1 MSKTAKPAAKP
12 SAEEAVTKA
21 LKAKPDAT
29 AAEVAAA
36 ANLGRSTASK
46 ALARLTS
53 AGRVRRTEGG
63 RDGGRRLPDR
73 FALAS
78 AKSAG
83 KAAKL
88 PLAKDAKPKAAEE
101 RLKPGQLD
109 GLVLAFLKK
118 NTDSGPHGPTAV
130 AKALNRSSG
139 AVGNCLVRLT
149 RERQVREISERPRR
163 YSLAA

>member
-1 MSKTAKPAAKP
+1 MSKTMKPAAKP
-12 SAEEAVTKA
+12 STEDAITKA
-21 LKAKPDAT
+21 LKANPDAT
-29 AAEVAAA
+29 AAEVAAV
-36 ANLGRSTASK
+36 ANVGRSTASK
-46 ALARLTS
+46 VLARLTS
-53 AGRVRRTEGG
+53 VGQVCRTEGG

-78 AKSAG
+78 AKPAG

-88 PLAKDAKPKAAEE
+88 PAAKDAEPKAAEE

-109 GLVLAFLKK
+109 GLVLGFLKK

-139 AVGNCLVRLT
+139 AVGNCLVRLN
-149 RERQVREISERPRR
+149 R
-163 YSLAA
+163 AK